1 VIREIIAWTNLAEP
15 SLEIGSPIY
24 VLRMHRL
31 SLYVTCR
38 WSTIRMW
45 GRNRILGVSA
55 RKDKAAQRLTAAGG
69 ELDPRPPFPA
79 IPAIAVTN
87 QYCKGETRTEKSVKD
102 REPRMICLNFQGE
115 QNISIYLTERIR
127 RTAYSIEGMYWTVQY
142 GVAPIALWVWL
153 RSTPA
158 VPE

>member
-1 VIREIIAWTNLAEP
+1 
-15 SLEIGSPIY
+15 
-24 VLRMHRL
+24 
-31 SLYVTCR
+31 
-38 WSTIRMW
+38 MW

-69 ELDPRPPFPA
+69 ELDPRAPFPA

-102 REPRMICLNFQGE
+102 REPRMICLNFQGG
-115 QNISIYLTERIR
+115 QKISIYLTERIR
-127 RTAYSIEGMYWTVQY
+127 HTAYSIEGMYWTVQY

>member
-1 VIREIIAWTNLAEP
+1 
-15 SLEIGSPIY
+15 
-24 VLRMHRL
+24 
-31 SLYVTCR
+31 
-38 WSTIRMW
+38 MW

-87 QYCKGETRTEKSVKD
+87 QYCRETRTEKSVKD

-127 RTAYSIEGMYWTVQY
+127 RTAYSIEGMY
-142 GVAPIALWVWL
+142 
-153 RSTPA
+153 STYSMESLLSRCGFGCDPLQ
-158 VPE
+158 PFLSSTLQC